1 MKKQLIIAFAVF
13 SFALRLPGQEGFVP
27 GTLLLETGREI
38 QGLIKPERFEKG
50 AASVQIIPESGIR
63 QKYGIEEARSIT
75 LRWQDGR
82 EERFIKTVA
91 AVNRSPW
98 QTEKLGREME
108 PQMHRDTLVLMALVS
123 GGALNLYVDE
133 RIGRPRFFIAKEEG
147 EVQELLL
154 HRYRHPAGE
163 VAEVPEYRKQLVERM
178 ADCNSISIA
187 KLNELKYNQPALMKV
202 VESYNECKRSGE
214 LFIYKEPSGRLHFG
228 FGAGANLSKVN
239 FSGYTAIN
247 RITEAEF
254 GWAWGYQAGIA
265 LDYRLARNSDKLT
278 LTNEL
283 WYRRYGG
290 DGVQQD
296 ANAGNLSQS
305 RTIAIDLAYLNWN
318 LLVKYRQPEKQN
330 ALVLLGGAT
339 QGWVLNDDSRVLVSR
354 QQAGETVVSE
364 EPFLEN
370 GPVDV
375 LKRYNQGLMAG
386 VGYRAR
392 NLEGT
397 LRFELNNG
405 LERMGNVKSS
415 STSVH
420 LMVNYFLVE

>member
-1 MKKQLIIAFAVF
+1 M
-13 SFALRLPGQEGFVP
+13 
-27 GTLLLETGREI
+27 
-38 QGLIKPERFEKG
+38 
-50 AASVQIIPESGIR
+50 
-63 QKYGIEEARSIT
+63 
-75 LRWQDGR
+75 
-82 EERFIKTVA
+82 
-91 AVNRSPW
+91 
-98 QTEKLGREME
+98 
-108 PQMHRDTLVLMALVS
+108 
-123 GGALNLYVDE
+123 
-133 RIGRPRFFIAKEEG
+133 
-147 EVQELLL
+147 
-154 HRYRHPAGE
+154 
-163 VAEVPEYRKQLVERM
+163 
-178 ADCNSISIA
+178 
-187 KLNELKYNQPALMKV
+187 
-202 VESYNECKRSGE
+202 
-214 LFIYKEPSGRLHFG
+214 
-228 FGAGANLSKVN
+228 
-239 FSGYTAIN
+239 
-247 RITEAEF
+247 
-254 GWAWGYQAGIA
+254 
-265 LDYRLARNSDKLT
+265 
-278 LTNEL
+278 

-330 ALVLLGGAT
+330 ALVLVGGAT